1 MNKDKQNT
9 EKFIEQSKG
18 KKYFG
23 KKNKKNKINTED
35 KIKNKTGK
43 KQERNSESDV
53 KKSKNSSTIS
63 PVSIKILKEIEKI
76 KKIFE
81 ENISLKYDEIVKL
94 ANLSPK
100 LKEEN
105 KEILNI
111 MVDQGELLKNN
122 RGKYTTP
129 ERMGYIKG
137 ELNIIKERFAFV
149 DTENEG
155 IFIPRVHFN
164 SALDGDTV
172 LIKVKEGYFDKSKK
186 EGEVV
191 KIIKRNK
198 DVIVGIL
205 HRTPN
210 FGFVIPTHAFGK
222 DIYIPYKNLNR
233 AEDGEL
239 VVVKIL
245 FWGENDKKPEGE
257 IIEILG
263 EAANTDN
270 MLEALIRREGMS
282 ETFPVEVINEAKEI
296 PLTIPKEEIATRRD
310 LRDLRIITIDGDD
323 AKDLDDAVY
332 VEKTKDN
339 GYKLIVAIADVSY
352 YIPIGSNLDKE
363 AEKRGNSVY
372 MVDRVLPMFP
382 RAISNGICSLNPNED
397 KLTFSCE
404 IIFDSKGKIL
414 STDIYRSVINT
425 VHRMTYKNV
434 NKILDGDTEML
445 EKYSD
450 IVEDIKI
457 MKELSAIIRSLKHNR
472 GSIDFDIPEVKVILT
487 EENLV
492 KELKKIDRGES
503 ERIIE
508 DFMIS
513 ANEAIAEKLFWLE
526 VPSIY
531 RTHEKPDPE
540 RINTLNEVLS
550 KFKYRI
556 HSLEDIHPKKFQKI
570 IEDSKELGISLI
582 VHKTILM
589 ALKQARYTK
598 ENSGHFGLASEYY
611 THFTSP
617 IRRYADLMVH
627 RVCGMLLHGYPTAKE
642 LKWLNRVLDP
652 VALHISKTER
662 DAMKVEEESKKIKIV
677 EYMKDKVGEVYSG
690 RIIGFNNKKIFLETD
705 EFIECFWDLS
715 AHGSEGSF
723 EFSENDYSMV
733 ETISG
738 HEFKLGDKIEIIIVK
753 ADMVNLNIEAVPY
766 LEKNEN

>member
-23 KKNKKNKINTED
+23 KKNKKNKAED
-35 KIKNKTGK
+35 KVKNKSSQKLKNNSEVGEGK
-43 KQERNSESDV
+43 KKAPLKVQPIT
-53 KKSKNSSTIS
+53 K
-63 PVSIKILKEIEKI
+63 KILQEIEKI

-94 ANLSPK
+94 ANLPLK

-111 MVDQGELLKNN
+111 MVEQGELIKNN

-129 ERMGYIKG
+129 ERLGYAKG
-137 ELNIIKERFAFV
+137 QFSIIKERFAFV
-149 DTENEG
+149 DTETEG

-172 LIKVKEGYFDKSKK
+172 LIKVKEGYFDKTKK
-186 EGEVV
+186 EGEVIR
-191 KIIKRNK
+191 IIKRNK

-205 HRTPN
+205 HKTPN
-210 FGFVIPTHAFGK
+210 FGFVVPTHAFGK
-222 DIYIPYKNLNR
+222 DIYIPYKNMNR
-233 AEDGEL
+233 AENGEL

-263 EAANTDN
+263 EAADTDN

-282 ETFPVEVINEAKEI
+282 EKFPEEVISEAKQI
-296 PLTIPKEEIATRRD
+296 SLTISKEEIANRKD

-332 VEKTKDN
+332 VERTKDN
-339 GYKLIVAIADVSY
+339 GYKLIVAIADVSH

-372 MVDRVLPMFP
+372 MIDRVLPMFP
-382 RAISNGICSLNPNED
+382 RAISNGICSLNPHED

-414 STDIYRSVINT
+414 STDMYRSVINT

-434 NKILDGDTEML
+434 NKILDADKEML

-450 IVEDIKI
+450 IVGDIQI
-457 MKELSAIIRSLKHNR
+457 MKELSAIIRNIKHNR
-472 GSIDFDIPEVKVILT
+472 GSIDFDIPEIKVILN

-492 KELKKIDRGES
+492 KELKKIERGES

-540 RINTLNEVLS
+540 RINTLNEVLA

-556 HSLEDIHPKKFQKI
+556 HSLEDVHPKKFQKI
-570 IEDSKELGISLI
+570 VEDSKELGISLI

-598 ENSGHFGLASEYY
+598 ENIGHFGLASEYY

-617 IRRYADLMVH
+617 IRRYADLMIH
-627 RVCGMLLHGYPTAKE
+627 RVCGMLLNGSPTSKE
-642 LKWLNRVLDP
+642 LKWLNTVLDP
-652 VALHISKTER
+652 IALHISKTER
-662 DAMKVEEESKKIKIV
+662 NAMKVEEESKKIKIV
-677 EYMKDKVGEVYSG
+677 EYMKDKVGEVYSS
-690 RIIGFNNKKIFLETD
+690 RIVGFNNKKIFLETD
-705 EFIECFWDLS
+705 SFIECFWDLS
-715 AHGSEGSF
+715 SQGSEGSF

-738 HEFKLGDKIEIIIVK
+738 HEFKLGDKIDIIIVK
-753 ADMVNLNIEAVPY
+753 ADMVNLNIEAIPY
-766 LEKNEN
+766 LEKNEK